1 MSNLNSEIDKIYTF
15 EIDGIAYLEDR
26 RFERAFAENYI
37 FIKKTYLYELIPGLS
52 SEFNTFVPV
61 EVPLSLKKELA
72 QNFIYLSELENILP
86 FKFFNQLLKDLWTY
100 VTGYDR
106 INIVFD
112 HIRKYKY
119 LNSETI
125 GFILNKAFTDSEIK
139 NSFRVGDFMPHFIFD
154 NLHIIDEKLI
164 KKFLSEFT
172 KPSNFAIVHHGESRN
187 KYDEKIRR
195 INYEIKFLPFN

>member
-1 MSNLNSEIDKIYTF
+1 MNDLNSEIDKIYTF
-15 EIDGIAYLEDR
+15 EIGGIAYLEDR
-26 RFERAFAENYI
+26 RFKRSFAENYI
-37 FIKKTYLYELIPGLS
+37 FIKRTYLHDLIPGLS
-52 SEFNTFVPV
+52 SELNTFVPV
-61 EVPLSLKKELA
+61 EVPFSLTKELVPA
-72 QNFIYLSELENILP
+72 FISLSELENILP

-125 GFILNKAFTDSEIK
+125 GFILNKAFTDLEVK
-139 NSFRVGDFMPHFIFD
+139 NSFRVGDFMPQFIFD
-154 NLHIIDEKLI
+154 NLHLI
-164 KKFLSEFT
+164 EEDLIRKFLSDFP
-172 KPSNFAIVHHGESRN
+172 KPSNFAIIHNVESRI

-195 INYEIKFLPFN
+195 INFEIEHLTF